1 MLVLI
6 VVTSI
11 LFGMNPEKIVWK
23 GGYPFDPEKNSFM
36 CSPDEPT
43 PVNVLLA
50 TEEQSAKDSS
60 DLRAGQL
67 TQTAPHATDTSVEQG
82 K

>member
-11 LFGMNPEKIVWK
+11 LFGMNPEKVIFVD
-23 GGYPFDPEKNSFM
+23 GYPRTSVNSPYQ
-36 CSPDEPT
+36 SPDISPEGEGLT
-43 PVNVLLA
+43 VVKGA
-50 TEEQSAKDSS
+50 ESSS